1 MTAQNDDLWDWWS
14 KALANPR
21 EIGKSLPVHD
31 GDAQQGYYRTRFKD
45 KPWEPVAIWFE
56 DGKWLAMRGEHQVD
70 ASDIWNFACR
80 NPITYEAYTKA
91 IEGAG
96 WDDEPEAPAIGHN
109 LPSDPF
115 EALQVEFAAEREQ
128 AEAFMKK
135 PITTQAEADRA
146 AIWSKRLSTIA
157 KKATDLH
164 KVEKQPHLDAGR
176 NVDNKWRELKEEPDA
191 ISKKLKRHMDAF
203 LQEEARKERER
214 QAAARLEADRIQR
227 EADAA
232 RVAAEK
238 AAAINDNDAAAIAAQ
253 NNAIAEAERLA
264 QQAAAAEREA
274 QARNAS
280 AGRTG
285 AKVSLRTFVFAEIT
299 DFDALLM
306 ALKDRPEIKEVVDT
320 LANRAARSG
329 VELAGMA
336 IRSEQRAA

>member
-1 MTAQNDDLWDWWS
+1 MAEVNPWAWWQN
-14 KALANPR
+14 ALNGT
-21 EIGKSLPVHD
+21 IGPIHD
-31 GDAQQGYYRTRFKD
+31 GDPQQGYYRTRFKD
-45 KPWEPVAIWFE
+45 KPWEPVALWFE
-56 DGKWLAMRGEHQVD
+56 DDKWYAMRGERQVD
-70 ASDIWNFACR
+70 PNDIWTWCCR
-80 NPITYEAYTKA
+80 NPITYGAYIKA
-91 IEGAG
+91 VEGGG
-96 WDDEPEAPAIGHN
+96 WDDEPEAPQMGHN
-109 LPSDPF
+109 LPADLSPYDS
-115 EALQVEFAAEREQ
+115 LRLEFASEKEQ
-128 AEAFMKK
+128 AEEFMKK

-176 NVDNKWRELKEEPDA
+176 EVDNKWRDLKEEPDA

-214 QAAARLEADRIQR
+214 QAAARAEADRIQR
-227 EADAA
+227 DADAA

-238 AAAINDNDAAAIAAQ
+238 AAAKNDNDAAAIAAQ

-264 QQAAAAEREA
+264 QQAAQAERDA

-299 DFDALLM
+299 DFDMLLI
-306 ALKDRPEIKEVVDT
+306 ALKDRTEIKEVVET

>member
-1 MTAQNDDLWDWWS
+1 MEEVNIWAWWQS
-14 KALANPR
+14 ALAGN
-21 EIGKSLPVHD
+21 IGPIHD
-31 GDAQQGYYRTRFKD
+31 GDPQQGYYRTRFKD

-56 DGKWLAMRGEHQVD
+56 DGKWHAMRGERAID
-70 ASDIWNFACR
+70 ASDIWTWCCR

-91 IEGAG
+91 IEGGG
-96 WDDEPEAPAIGHN
+96 WDDEPEASIGHN
-109 LPSDPF
+109 QPADLDPY
-115 EALQVEFAAEREQ
+115 EALLHEFASEKEQ

-238 AAAINDNDAAAIAAQ
+238 AAAENDNDAAAIAAQ

-264 QQAAAAEREA
+264 QQAAAAERDA

-306 ALKDRPEIKEVVDT
+306 ALKDRAEIKEVVET

-329 VELAGMA
+329 VALAGMA